1 MLNDESL
8 LRINDVLRRT
18 GLSAPTLY
26 RLIRANAFP
35 RQLREAAACERR
47 GMPAHAA
54 SARRLADGHMVGR
67 GLLVPA
73 AIDAE
78 MWSRLARDQQIE
90 LADLERKAMA

>member
-35 RQLREAAACERR
+35 RQVQIAERCSAWIESEVSAWIRERASRHSHKAAA
-47 GMPAHAA
+47 
-54 SARRLADGHMVGR
+54 
-67 GLLVPA
+67 
-73 AIDAE
+73 
-78 MWSRLARDQQIE
+78 
-90 LADLERKAMA
+90 